1 MAMQDRNEDSPMKVL
16 VVDDDPLV
24 VTLLSVIL
32 GGHNFEVLEATSGQQ
47 GLELVKTGSPDVVLL
62 DIMMKDIDGFE
73 VFERMK
79 LDPEIDDIPVVYL
92 TASTDQGCIERAV
105 ELGANGYI
113 IKPFSP
119 PALRA
124 FLRETA
130 TSRREETCVMK
141 PA

>member
-1 MAMQDRNEDSPMKVL
+1 MQDRGEGSPMKVL

-32 GGHNFEVLEATSGQQ
+32 GGHNFEVSEATSGLQ

-79 LDPEIDDIPVVYL
+79 RDPEIGDIPVVYL
-92 TASTDQGCIERAV
+92 TASTNQECIERAT
-105 ELGANGYI
+105 ELGAFGYI
-113 IKPFSP
+113 VKPFAP
-119 PALRA
+119 HALRA
-124 FLRETA
+124 FLRKAA
-130 TSRREETCVMK
+130 TSRRVETCIIEAV
-141 PA
+141 